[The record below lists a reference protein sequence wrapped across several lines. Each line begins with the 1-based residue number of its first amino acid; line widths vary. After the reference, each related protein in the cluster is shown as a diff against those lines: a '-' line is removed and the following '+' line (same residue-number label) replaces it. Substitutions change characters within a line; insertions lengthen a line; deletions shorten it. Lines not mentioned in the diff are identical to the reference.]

1 MTFCQ
6 HPCRQP
12 SDASPVRATP
22 TCSAASNCGAGRSIP
37 LLNDGF
43 HRLSADGN
51 RTGNIADQTRTVSHL
66 LLLAGREI
74 ESNRISATLPRQKPR
89 IRNRDFAA
97 AWRDNKRVGAPF
109 SPLRSAVDGNGRR
122 EESVDEGQWTVI
134 DCHLNSSGGIAWI
147 GAHKRWRG
155 ILR

>member
-6 HPCRQP
+6 PPCRQP
-12 SDASPVRATP
+12 SEASSVRATP
-22 TCSAASNCGAGRSIP
+22 TCSAASNCGVGRSIP
-37 LLNDGF
+37 LPPDGF
-43 HRLSADGN
+43 HRSSTDGN
-51 RTGNIADQTRTVSHL
+51 RTRNIADQTRTVSHL
-66 LLLAGREI
+66 LLFTGREI

-122 EESVDEGQWTVI
+122 EEPVNEGQRIVI

-147 GAHKRWRG
+147 GAHKRWIG
-155 ILR
+155 MLR